1 MNNPPRKG
9 LTNEVSM
16 TNLIKHEKAEEFL
29 WIYISD
35 YLAGKI
41 DKPEANALIAA
52 MFDEV
57 VS

>member
-1 MNNPPRKG
+1 
-9 LTNEVSM
+9 M

-57 VS
+57 TV